1 MHPFTFLSNQPYLDA
16 CYDCYKIKFRFTATR
31 EKCLKLHLKN
41 KMFNSKEAKKVAA
54 ANVDEL
60 HFMFTQS
67 CIRELLHLVIL
78 FIRQQNSAS
87 KKQDQQSFLIIS

>member
-1 MHPFTFLSNQPYLDA
+1 
-16 CYDCYKIKFRFTATR
+16 
-31 EKCLKLHLKN
+31 
-41 KMFNSKEAKKVAA
+41 MFNSKEAKKVAA

-67 CIRELLHLVIL
+67 CNRELLHLVIL

>member
-1 MHPFTFLSNQPYLDA
+1 MFKTPFKKT
-16 CYDCYKIKFRFTATR
+16 
-31 EKCLKLHLKN
+31 KCLIQKKQ
-41 KMFNSKEAKKVAA
+41 KKVAA

-67 CIRELLHLVIL
+67 CNRELLHLVIL

-87 KKQDQQSFLIIS
+87 KTQDQQPF